1 MTGIIQIC
9 YETNA
14 TESKGQKAVAPTQ
27 TKQCPLD
34 PKKTTQCLKGQ
45 TPRVMILEFNLSV
58 HEQHHLYIQS

>member
-1 MTGIIQIC
+1 MTGIIQSC
-9 YETNA
+9 YETIA

-45 TPRVMILEFNLSV
+45 TLRVIILEFNLSV
-58 HEQHHLYIQS
+58 YEQHHLNIQS